1 MVRRYNRL
9 LAVAHV
15 LTDAT
20 AGMVAFLTAYWV
32 RFHSNLI
39 DVTKGLPPLEQYLW
53 VTPLLGLLVPL
64 AFHLHG
70 VYRLRR
76 GRSRIDDFF
85 GVLVGSVLAV
95 VFGVVTTLYVQTYY
109 IPDALK
115 DRGVFEVSQLVWGLF
130 LLFNVALTFSTRV
143 MVRDWLERRWRAGI
157 GLKRVLVAGAGDL
170 GRLVVD
176 KVLEHRELGLKVV
189 GFVDDR
195 ADTGGY
201 LGYRGLPLLGTL
213 EETPEILQREKIDQ
227 LYVALPLDEH
237 VKMVSLVENA
247 NREIVDIKV
256 VPDLLQMLSLRARL
270 EDLDGLPI
278 INIHD
283 VPLRGFNALVKRAM
297 DVALAGV
304 SLIVLAI
311 PMAVIAILLR
321 VTSPGAALFRQE
333 RMGLDGKPFYV
344 WKFRSM
350 YDGAERSSGPVW
362 AIEDDPRCTPLGRFL
377 RRSNLDEL
385 PQLWNVL
392 KGDMS
397 LVGPRPER
405 PFFVDQFKQRIP
417 QYMLRHKVRAGL
429 TGWAQVNGWRGNT
442 SIEKRIE
449 YDLYYIEN
457 WSIMLDV
464 KIMWL
469 TLVKGFFHRH
479 AY

>member
-15 LTDAT
+15 GVDAA
-20 AGMVAFLTAYWV
+20 AGMVAFLAAYWV
-32 RFHSNLI
+32 RFHSGLI
-39 DVTKGLPPLEQYLW
+39 VVTKGIPPIEQYLW
-53 VTPLLGLLVPL
+53 VTPLLGMLVPL
-64 AFHLHG
+64 AFQLHG

-95 VFGVVTTLYVQTYY
+95 VLGVVTTLYVQTYY
-109 IPDALK
+109 IPDPLK

-130 LLFNVALTFSTRV
+130 LLFNVALTFSARV
-143 MVRDWLERRWRAGI
+143 VVRDWLERRWRAGI

-195 ADTGGY
+195 ADSGGY
-201 LGYRGLPLLGTL
+201 IGYRGLPLLGTL
-213 EETPEILQREKIDQ
+213 DETAEILQREKIDQ

-237 VKMVSLVENA
+237 VKMLTLVENA

-256 VPDLLQMLSLRARL
+256 VPDLLQMISLRARL

-283 VPLRGFNALVKRAM
+283 VPLRGMNALLKRAM
-297 DVALAGV
+297 DVGLAAV
-304 SLIVLAI
+304 SLFFLAPVL
-311 PMAVIAILLR
+311 MLIAILLR

-350 YDGAERSSGPVW
+350 YDGAERESGPVW
-362 AIEDDPRCTPLGRFL
+362 ATEDDPRCTPLGRFL

-449 YDLYYIEN
+449 FDLYYIEN

>member
-15 LTDAT
+15 GVDAT
-20 AGMVAFLTAYWV
+20 AGMVAFMAAYWV
-32 RFHSNLI
+32 RFHSGLI
-39 DVTKGLPPLEQYLW
+39 GVTKGVPPIEQYLW
-53 VTPLLGLLVPL
+53 VTPLLGVLVPL
-64 AFHLHG
+64 AFQLHG

-95 VFGVVTTLYVQTYY
+95 VLGVVTTLYVQTYY
-109 IPDALK
+109 IPDPLK
-115 DRGVFEVSQLVWGLF
+115 DRGVFEVSQLVWGIF
-130 LLFNVALTFSTRV
+130 LIFNVALTFSARV
-143 MVRDWLERRWRAGI
+143 AVRDWLERRWRAGI

-195 ADTGGY
+195 ADSGGY
-201 LGYRGLPLLGTL
+201 IGYRGLPLLGTL
-213 EETPEILQREKIDQ
+213 EETPEILQRERIDQ

-237 VKMVSLVENA
+237 VKMLKLVENA

-256 VPDLLQMLSLRARL
+256 VPDLLQMISLRARL

-283 VPLRGFNALVKRAM
+283 VPLRGMNALLKRAM
-297 DVALAGV
+297 DV
-304 SLIVLAI
+304 VLAAMSLLVLSPVLLLI
-311 PMAVIAILLR
+311 AAVLR
-321 VTSPGAALFRQE
+321 ATSPGPALFRQE

-350 YDGAERSSGPVW
+350 YDGAERESGPVW
-362 AIEDDPRCTPLGRFL
+362 ATEDDPRCTPIGRFL

-449 YDLYYIEN
+449 FDLYYIEN
-457 WSIMLDV
+457 WSIMLDL